1 MTEHSSAAKKRH
13 AEFVKNLDKLAETF
27 NEQKR
32 QNALLM
38 VAVPPLL
45 DVRPADLDV
54 SAVPDAEAIEKDGS
68 EGPSEDLEDSEQ
80 EPEISDAMER
90 AIKELQPN
98 KRAKYDVFASGRGLE
113 LFMKV
118 TDTAGSLDPMLPK
131 KLSKNDNPLS
141 HFVISESLVKAMAV
155 QRRFLKDK
163 LATFN

>member
-1 MTEHSSAAKKRH
+1 
-13 AEFVKNLDKLAETF
+13 
-27 NEQKR
+27 
-32 QNALLM
+32 
-38 VAVPPLL
+38 
-45 DVRPADLDV
+45 
-54 SAVPDAEAIEKDGS
+54 
-68 EGPSEDLEDSEQ
+68 
-80 EPEISDAMER
+80 MER

-118 TDTAGSLDPMLPK
+118 TDSAGSLDPMLPK